1 MYYLKIFIYIML
13 FVLTSCSPTIQ
24 NNGLSEVKF
33 NKIKIE
39 IGKTSKKDLIR
50 KYGPPIFQ
58 SVFNENIIYYV
69 SHKTSYKLLDKLK
82 TKKLLIYEVYLNK
95 KNIVENFQEYSEK
108 DALNIEISDKETGD
122 GKNAVFIWKEILNN
136 MRRKNVQN

>member
-1 MYYLKIFIYIML
+1 MFYLKIFICIMS
-13 FVLTSCSPTIQ
+13 FVLMSCSPTIQ

-33 NKIKIE
+33 NKINIE
-39 IGKTSKKDLIR
+39 VGKTSKKDLIR
-50 KYGPPIFQ
+50 RYGPPIFQ
-58 SVFNENIIYYV
+58 SVFNDNIIYYV

-82 TKKLLIYEVYLNK
+82 TEKLLIYEVYLDK

-108 DALNIEISDKETGD
+108 DALNIEISDKETGGD
-122 GKNAVFIWKEILNN
+122 KDTVFIWKEILNN

>member
-1 MYYLKIFIYIML
+1 MS

-39 IGKTSKKDLIR
+39 IGKTSKKDLIT

-58 SVFNENIIYYV
+58 SVFNDNIIYYV

-82 TKKLLIYEVYLNK
+82 TEKLLIYEVYLDK

-108 DALNIEISDKETGD
+108 DALNIEISDKKTGD
-122 GKNAVFIWKEILNN
+122 DKDAVFIWKEILNN
-136 MRRKNVQN
+136 MRRKNIQN

>member
-1 MYYLKIFIYIML
+1 MFYLKIFICIMS
-13 FVLTSCSPTIQ
+13 FVLISCSPTIQ

-58 SVFNENIIYYV
+58 SVFNDNIIYYV
-69 SHKTSYKLLDKLK
+69 SHKSSYKLLDKLK
-82 TKKLLIYEVYLNK
+82 TEKLLIYEVYLDK
-95 KNIVENFQEYSEK
+95 KNIVKNFQEYSEK

-122 GKNAVFIWKEILNN
+122 DKDAVFIWKEILQN

>member
-1 MYYLKIFIYIML
+1 MYYLKFFIYIMS

-58 SVFNENIIYYV
+58 SVFNENVIYYV
-69 SHKTSYKLLDKLK
+69 SHKTSFKLLDELK
-82 TKKLLIYEVYLNK
+82 TKKLLVYEIYLNK
-95 KNIVENFQEYSEK
+95 KNIVKNFQEYSEK
-108 DALNIEISDKETGD
+108 DALKVEISDKATGD
-122 GKNAVFIWKEILNN
+122 GKDTIFIWKEILNN

>member
-1 MYYLKIFIYIML
+1 MYYLKFFIYIML

-58 SVFNENIIYYV
+58 SVFNENVIYYV
-69 SHKTSYKLLDKLK
+69 SHKTSYKLLDELK
-82 TKKLLIYEVYLNK
+82 TKKLLIYEIYLNK
-95 KNIVENFQEYSEK
+95 KNIVKNFQEYSEK
-108 DALNIEISDKETGD
+108 DALKVEISDKATGD
-122 GKNAVFIWKEILNN
+122 GKDTIFIWKEILNN
-136 MRRKNVQN
+136 MRKKNVQN

>member
-1 MYYLKIFIYIML
+1 MYYLKIFICIMS

-33 NKIKIE
+33 KKIKIE

-58 SVFNENIIYYV
+58 SVFNDNIIYYV

-82 TKKLLIYEVYLNK
+82 TEKLLIYEIYLDK

-108 DALNIEISDKETGD
+108 DALNIEISDKKTGD
-122 GKNAVFIWKEILNN
+122 DKDSVFIWKEILNN

>member
-1 MYYLKIFIYIML
+1 MS
-13 FVLTSCSPTIQ
+13 FVLTSCTPTIQ

-33 NKIKIE
+33 NKIEIE
-39 IGKTSKKDLIR
+39 IGKTSKIDLIR

-58 SVFNENIIYYV
+58 SVFNDNIIYYV
-69 SHKTSYKLLDKLK
+69 SHKTSYKLIDKLK
-82 TKKLLIYEVYLNK
+82 TEKLLIYEVYLDK

-108 DALNIEISDKETGD
+108 DALNIEISDKETGGD
-122 GKNAVFIWKEILNN
+122 KDTVFIWKEILNN

>member
-1 MYYLKIFIYIML
+1 MYYLKIFICIMS

-58 SVFNENIIYYV
+58 SVFNNNVIYYV

-82 TKKLLIYEVYLNK
+82 TEKLLIYEVYLDK
-95 KNIVENFQEYSEK
+95 KNIVKNFQEYSEK
-108 DALNIEISDKETGD
+108 DALNIEISDKATGD
-122 GKNAVFIWKEILNN
+122 DKDAVFIWKEILNN

>member
-1 MYYLKIFIYIML
+1 MYYLKIFISIMS
-13 FVLTSCSPTIQ
+13 FVLISCSPTIQ

-58 SVFNENIIYYV
+58 SVFNENVVYYV
-69 SHKTSYKLLDKLK
+69 SHKTSYKLLDELK
-82 TKKLLIYEVYLNK
+82 TKKLLVYEIYLNK
-95 KNIVENFQEYSEK
+95 KNIVKNFQEYSEK
-108 DALNIEISDKETGD
+108 DALKVEISDKATGD
-122 GKNAVFIWKEILNN
+122 GKDTIFIWKEILNN

>member
-1 MYYLKIFIYIML
+1 MYYLKFFIYIMS

-50 KYGPPIFQ
+50 NYGPPIFQ
-58 SVFNENIIYYV
+58 SVFNDNIIYYV

-82 TKKLLIYEVYLNK
+82 TEKLLIYEVYLDK

-122 GKNAVFIWKEILNN
+122 DKDAVFIWKEILNN

>member
-1 MYYLKIFIYIML
+1 MYYLKIFICIMS

-24 NNGLSEVKF
+24 INGLSEVKF

-58 SVFNENIIYYV
+58 SVFNDNIIYYV

-82 TKKLLIYEVYLNK
+82 TEKLLIYEIYLDK

-108 DALNIEISDKETGD
+108 DALNIEISDKETRD
-122 GKNAVFIWKEILNN
+122 DKDAVFVWKEILNN

>member
-1 MYYLKIFIYIML
+1 MYYLKIFICIMS

-58 SVFNENIIYYV
+58 SVFNENVVYYV
-69 SHKTSYKLLDKLK
+69 SHKTSYKLLNELK
-82 TKKLLIYEVYLNK
+82 TEKLLIYEIYLDK
-95 KNIVENFQEYSEK
+95 KNIVKNFLEYSEK

-122 GKNAVFIWKEILNN
+122 DKDAVFIWKEILNN
-136 MRRKNVQN
+136 MRKKNLQN

>member
-1 MYYLKIFIYIML
+1 MYYLKIFIYIMS
-13 FVLTSCSPTIQ
+13 FILTSCSPTIQ

-58 SVFNENIIYYV
+58 SVFNDNIIYYV

-82 TKKLLIYEVYLNK
+82 TEKLLIYEVYLDK

-122 GKNAVFIWKEILNN
+122 NKDAVFILKEILNN

>member
-1 MYYLKIFIYIML
+1 MFYLKIFICIIS
-13 FVLTSCSPTIQ
+13 FVLISCSPTIQ

-50 KYGPPIFQ
+50 KYGPPFFQ
-58 SVFNENIIYYV
+58 SVFNDNIMYYV

-82 TKKLLIYEVYLNK
+82 TEKLLIYEVYLDK

-122 GKNAVFIWKEILNN
+122 DKDVVFIWKEILNN
-136 MRRKNVQN
+136 MRKKNVQN

>member
-1 MYYLKIFIYIML
+1 MFYLKIFICIMS
-13 FVLTSCSPTIQ
+13 FVLISCSPIIQ

-58 SVFNENIIYYV
+58 SVFNDNIIYYV

-82 TKKLLIYEVYLNK
+82 TERLSIYEVYLDK
-95 KNIVENFQEYSEK
+95 KNIVENFSEYSEK
-108 DALNIEISDKETGD
+108 DALNFKISDKATGD
-122 GKNAVFIWKEILNN
+122 DKNSVFIWREIINN

>member
-1 MYYLKIFIYIML
+1 MYYLKIFICIMS
-13 FVLTSCSPTIQ
+13 FVLTSCSPNIQ
-24 NNGLSEVKF
+24 NNGLSEMKF

-58 SVFNENIIYYV
+58 SVFNNNIIYYV

-82 TKKLLIYEVYLNK
+82 TEKLSIYEVYLDK

-108 DALNIEISDKETGD
+108 DALNIEISDKKTGD
-122 GKNAVFIWKEILNN
+122 DKDAVFIWKEILNN
-136 MRRKNVQN
+136 MRKKNVQN

>member
-1 MYYLKIFIYIML
+1 MYYLKFFIYIMS

-58 SVFNENIIYYV
+58 SVFNDNIIYYV
-69 SHKTSYKLLDKLK
+69 SHKTSYKLLDESK
-82 TKKLLIYEVYLNK
+82 TKKLLIYEIYLNK
-95 KNIVENFQEYSEK
+95 KNIVEDFKEYSEK
-108 DALNIEISDKETGD
+108 DTLNIEISDKSSED
-122 GKNAVFIWKEILNN
+122 KQDSIFIWKEILNN
-136 MRRKNVQN
+136 MKRKNVQN

>member
-1 MYYLKIFIYIML
+1 MYYLKFFIYIVS

-58 SVFNENIIYYV
+58 SVFNENVIYYV
-69 SHKTSYKLLDKLK
+69 SHKTSYKLLDELK
-82 TKKLLIYEVYLNK
+82 TEKLLIYEIYLNK
-95 KNIVENFQEYSEK
+95 KNIVKNFQEYSEK
-108 DALNIEISDKETGD
+108 DALNIEISDKETKDDKD
-122 GKNAVFIWKEILNN
+122 GVFILKEILNN
-136 MRRKNVQN
+136 MRKKNVQN

>member
-1 MYYLKIFIYIML
+1 MFYLKIFICIMSFL
-13 FVLTSCSPTIQ
+13 LISCSPTIQ
-24 NNGLSEVKF
+24 NNGLPEVKF

-58 SVFNENIIYYV
+58 SVFNDNIIYYV

-82 TKKLLIYEVYLNK
+82 TEKLLIYEVYLDK
-95 KNIVENFQEYSEK
+95 KNIVENFQKYSEK
-108 DALNIEISDKETGD
+108 DAFNIEISNKETGD
-122 GKNAVFIWKEILNN
+122 DKDAVFILKEILNN

>member
-1 MYYLKIFIYIML
+1 MYYLKNFIFIMS
-13 FVLTSCSPTIQ
+13 FVLISCSPTIQ

-39 IGKTSKKDLIR
+39 IGKTSKKDLIT

-58 SVFNENIIYYV
+58 SVFNDNIIYYV

-82 TKKLLIYEVYLNK
+82 TEKLLIYEVYLDK

-122 GKNAVFIWKEILNN
+122 DKGAVFIWKEILNN

>member
-1 MYYLKIFIYIML
+1 MFYLKIFICFL
-13 FVLTSCSPTIQ
+13 SFVLTSCSPTIQ

-39 IGKTSKKDLIR
+39 IGKTSKKDLIS

-58 SVFNENIIYYV
+58 SLFNDNIIYYV
-69 SHKTSYKLLDKLK
+69 SHKTSYKLLDKFK
-82 TKKLLIYEVYLNK
+82 TEKLLIYEIYLDR
-95 KNIVENFQEYSEK
+95 KNIVKNFQEYSEK
-108 DALNIEISDKETGD
+108 DALNIEISDKETRD
-122 GKNAVFIWKEILNN
+122 NKEAIFIWKEILNN

>member
-1 MYYLKIFIYIML
+1 MYYLKIFICIMS

-58 SVFNENIIYYV
+58 SVFNNNIIYYV

-82 TKKLLIYEVYLNK
+82 TEKLLIYEVYLDK

-122 GKNAVFIWKEILNN
+122 NKDAVFIWKEILNN

>member
-1 MYYLKIFIYIML
+1 MFYIKIFICIMS
-13 FVLTSCSPTIQ
+13 FVLISCTPTIQ

-58 SVFNENIIYYV
+58 SVFNNDVIYYV

-82 TKKLLIYEVYLNK
+82 TEKLLIYEVYLDK
-95 KNIVENFQEYSEK
+95 KNIVKNFQQYSEK
-108 DALNIEISDKETGD
+108 DALNIEISDKATGD
-122 GKNAVFIWKEILNN
+122 NKDSVFIWREILNN

>member
-1 MYYLKIFIYIML
+1 MFYLKIFICIMS
-13 FVLTSCSPTIQ
+13 FVLISCSPTIQ

-58 SVFNENIIYYV
+58 SLFNDNVIYYV
-69 SHKTSYKLLDKLK
+69 SHKSSYKLLDKLK
-82 TKKLLIYEVYLNK
+82 TEKLLIYEVYLDK
-95 KNIVENFQEYSEK
+95 KNIVKNFQEYSEK

-122 GKNAVFIWKEILNN
+122 DKDAVFIWKEILNN
-136 MRRKNVQN
+136 MRKKNLQN

>member
-1 MYYLKIFIYIML
+1 MYYLKFFIYIMS

-58 SVFNENIIYYV
+58 SLFNDNVIYYV
-69 SHKTSYKLLDKLK
+69 SHKSSYKLLDKLK
-82 TKKLLIYEVYLNK
+82 TEKLLIYEVYLDK
-95 KNIVENFQEYSEK
+95 KNIVKNFQEYSEK
-108 DALNIEISDKETGD
+108 DALNIEISDKVTKD
-122 GKNAVFIWKEILNN
+122 NKDAIFVWKEILNN

>member
-1 MYYLKIFIYIML
+1 MYYLKIFISIMS
-13 FVLTSCSPTIQ
+13 FVLISCSPTIQ

-58 SVFNENIIYYV
+58 SVFNDNIIYYV

-82 TKKLLIYEVYLNK
+82 TEKLLIYEVYLNK
-95 KNIVENFQEYSEK
+95 KNIVENFKEYSEK
-108 DALNIEISDKETGD
+108 DALNIEISDKVAGD
-122 GKNAVFIWKEILNN
+122 GKDAVFIWKEILNN

>member
-1 MYYLKIFIYIML
+1 MFYLKIFICFFL

-24 NNGLSEVKF
+24 NNGLSEIKF

-58 SVFNENIIYYV
+58 SVFNENVVYYV
-69 SHKTSYKLLDKLK
+69 SHKTSYKLLDELK
-82 TKKLLIYEVYLNK
+82 TEKLLIYEIYLNK
-95 KNIVENFQEYSEK
+95 KNIVKNFQEYSEK
-108 DALNIEISDKETGD
+108 DALKVEISDKATGD
-122 GKNAVFIWKEILNN
+122 GKDTIFIWKEILNN

>member
-1 MYYLKIFIYIML
+1 MYYLKFFIYIMS

-39 IGKTSKKDLIR
+39 IGKTSKKDLTI

-58 SVFNENIIYYV
+58 SVFNDNIIYYV

-82 TKKLLIYEVYLNK
+82 TEKLLIYEVYLDK
-95 KNIVENFQEYSEK
+95 KNIVKNFLEYSEK

-122 GKNAVFIWKEILNN
+122 DKGAVFIWKEILNN

>member
-1 MYYLKIFIYIML
+1 MYYLKIFICL
-13 FVLTSCSPTIQ
+13 LSFVLTSCSPTIQ

-58 SVFNENIIYYV
+58 SVFNNNVIYYV

-82 TKKLLIYEVYLNK
+82 TEKLLIYEVYLDK

-108 DALNIEISDKETGD
+108 DALNIEISDKVTGD
-122 GKNAVFIWKEILNN
+122 DKDAVFIWKEILNN

>member
-1 MYYLKIFIYIML
+1 MYYLKIFISIMS
-13 FVLTSCSPTIQ
+13 FVLISCSPTIQ

-58 SVFNENIIYYV
+58 SVFNDNIIYYV

-82 TKKLLIYEVYLNK
+82 TEKLLIYEVYLDK
-95 KNIVENFQEYSEK
+95 KNIVKNVLEYSEK
-108 DALNIEISDKETGD
+108 DALNIEISDKATGD
-122 GKNAVFIWKEILNN
+122 NKDAVFIWKEILNN
-136 MRRKNVQN
+136 MRRKNIQN

>member
-1 MYYLKIFIYIML
+1 MYYLKFFIYIVS

-58 SVFNENIIYYV
+58 SVFNENVIYYV
-69 SHKTSYKLLDKLK
+69 SHKTSYKLLDELK
-82 TKKLLIYEVYLNK
+82 TKKLLIYEIYLNK
-95 KNIVENFQEYSEK
+95 KNIVKNFQEYSEK
-108 DALNIEISDKETGD
+108 DALKVEISDKATGD
-122 GKNAVFIWKEILNN
+122 GKDAIFIWKEILNN
-136 MRRKNVQN
+136 MRRKNLQN

>member
-1 MYYLKIFIYIML
+1 MS
-13 FVLTSCSPTIQ
+13 FVLISCSSTIQ

-58 SVFNENIIYYV
+58 SVFNENVIYYI
-69 SHKTSYKLLDKLK
+69 SHKTSYKLLDELK
-82 TKKLLIYEVYLNK
+82 TKKLLIYEIYLNK
-95 KNIVENFQEYSEK
+95 KNIVKNFQEYSEK
-108 DALNIEISDKETGD
+108 DALKVEISDKATGD
-122 GKNAVFIWKEILNN
+122 GNDTIFIWKEILNN

>member
-1 MYYLKIFIYIML
+1 MFYLKIFICIMS
-13 FVLTSCSPTIQ
+13 FVLISCAPTIQ

-39 IGKTSKKDLIR
+39 IGKTSKKDLTR

-58 SVFNENIIYYV
+58 SVFNDNIIYYV
-69 SHKTSYKLLDKLK
+69 SHKTSYKLIDKLK
-82 TKKLLIYEVYLNK
+82 TEKLLLYEVYLDK

-108 DALNIEISDKETGD
+108 DALNIEISDKETRED
-122 GKNAVFIWKEILNN
+122 KDAVFIWKEILNN
-136 MRRKNVQN
+136 IRKKNVQN

>member
-1 MYYLKIFIYIML
+1 MYYLKIFICIMS
-13 FVLTSCSPTIQ
+13 FVLTSCSPTIR

-58 SVFNENIIYYV
+58 SVFNDNIIYYV

-82 TKKLLIYEVYLNK
+82 TEKLLIYEVYLDK

-122 GKNAVFIWKEILNN
+122 DKDSVFIWKEILNN

>member
-1 MYYLKIFIYIML
+1 MYYLKFFIYIMSL
-13 FVLTSCSPTIQ
+13 VLTSCSPTIQ

-39 IGKTSKKDLIR
+39 IGKTSKKDLIK

-58 SVFNENIIYYV
+58 SVFNDNIIYYV

-82 TKKLLIYEVYLNK
+82 TEKLLIYEVYLDE
-95 KNIVENFQEYSEK
+95 KNIVKNLQEYSEK

-122 GKNAVFIWKEILNN
+122 DKDTVFILKEILNN
-136 MRRKNVQN
+136 MRKKNVQN